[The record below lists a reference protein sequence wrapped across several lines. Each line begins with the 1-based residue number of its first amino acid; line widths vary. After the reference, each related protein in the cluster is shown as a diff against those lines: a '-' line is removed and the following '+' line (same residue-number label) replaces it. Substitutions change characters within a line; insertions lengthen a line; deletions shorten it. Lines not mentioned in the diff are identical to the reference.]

1 MSIKVGDL
9 IMNKFGNLGM
19 ITSLVYHPTF
29 KSYNSGYVEWY
40 PYNPKQGKIN
50 LSISKLQEYR
60 DNFTGYMFLEKRGAR
75 VE

>member
-1 MSIKVGDL
+1 MDKYGR
-9 IMNKFGNLGM
+9 LGM
-19 ITSLVYHPTF
+19 IIELVYHLTY

-40 PYNPKQGKIN
+40 PYNPKQSKVN
-50 LSISKLQEYR
+50 LSISKLEEYR